1 MSTLRRSFLAGL
13 LVLVGMI
20 GLIGAPRALAQ
31 EATPAASPCAETSTV
46 ENTALV
52 VRFLD
57 ASQNVDDAAAADA
70 ATATMA
76 DVLADDVTYDI
87 PGMTNVPGN
96 DDEIAL
102 FVTNAAQFTDFSYE
116 IVKTVAVDDSV
127 AVHFLFHVDGQE
139 IPGATPGATAT
150 ANAVLFAQITC
161 GQISEFTTVVDTL
174 SLLLQLGLPLMP
186 AMATPSS

>member
-1 MSTLRRSFLAGL
+1 
-13 LVLVGMI
+13 MI
-20 GLIGAPRALAQ
+20 GLMGSPRALAQ
-31 EATPAASPCAETSTV
+31 DATPAASPCAETSTV

-57 ASQNVDDAAAADA
+57 ASQNVDDAAATDA

-76 DVLADDVTYDI
+76 EVLADDVTYDI

-96 DDEIAL
+96 DDEISL

-116 IVKTVAVDDSV
+116 IVKTVAVGDSV
-127 AVHFLFHVDGQE
+127 AVHFLFHVDGQD

-186 AMATPSS
+186 TMATPVA